1 MESNNSSIFNFE
13 LNETSK
19 SHIQGIA
26 QWAKITAIIAFI
38 SVGLS
43 FLSSVILIS
52 KYGSGSGFG
61 SGLVGWIVS
70 IMLNIILLGVA
81 KSLVNAVLHTDQ
93 GSLNKGFND
102 LAKYLR
108 IIGIL
113 CIIIGAVLVIAFLIA
128 LVAGAAGGFR

>member
-26 QWAKITAIIAFI
+26 QWAKITAIIAFV

-43 FLSSVILIS
+43 LLSSVILIS
-52 KYGSGSGFG
+52 KYSSGSGFG

-70 IMLNIILLGVA
+70 IMMNIILLGVS

-93 GSLNKGFND
+93 DSLNKGFSD

-108 IIGIL
+108 IMGIL